1 MGSTEIPPDVEMA
14 GSAGPDLGLAGM
26 SRTEIVGRRMMR
38 RARLISMVL
47 AAILIALM
55 LGIWALRPA
64 APPVTAGSATSNL
77 AVPRP
82 AVPSD
87 IAAGAAVPAFTAP
100 ALRPG
105 QPPVNLAS
113 DRGRPVV
120 LNFFASWCHPC
131 KVELP
136 LLRSA
141 WQRVGAHIHFVGV
154 DVSDNRANALKLVT
168 ADRVGY
174 QLAADPSGSL
184 AVRFNLLNLPDT
196 IFINARGKVIH
207 TQVGQLTPKVLDT
220 WLARL
225 G

>member
-1 MGSTEIPPDVEMA
+1 
-14 GSAGPDLGLAGM
+14 M

-38 RARLISMVL
+38 RARLISVVL
-47 AAILIALM
+47 AAGLIALM

-64 APPVTAGSATSNL
+64 TPAVPLGPATSNL
-77 AVPRP
+77 SASRP
-82 AVPSD
+82 SVPSD
-87 IAAGAAVPAFTAP
+87 IATGAAVPTFTAP

-105 QPPVNLAS
+105 QPPVDLAA

-131 KVELP
+131 KAELP
-136 LLRSA
+136 LLRQA
-141 WQRVGAHIHFVGV
+141 WQRVGTHIHFVGV
-154 DVSDNRANALKLVT
+154 DVSDNRANALKLVN
-168 ADRVGY
+168 ADQVGY
-174 QLAADPSGSL
+174 QLASNSSGSL

-196 IFINARGKVIH
+196 IFIDARGKVIH
-207 TQVGQLTPKVLDT
+207 TQIGQLTPKILDT